1 MIRAFNSVVH
11 VRILTLFLSETIIIF
26 ACFLAAVY
34 ADPDLESAPIF
45 LIYDAGLIRTAVVVG
60 IILLGLYFRDFYTQL
75 RIPSRIFLFQELCL
89 IFGLSFVGQ
98 GLLSYIHRDWTI
110 PRKIMLGGS
119 ALALLCMF
127 GWRLLFD
134 IAARGAV
141 QPKPVL
147 FLGLSPT
154 VVQLAGHFEQNPE
167 FGLKPIGYL
176 AGMPGGATTTGATTI
191 AGMPRLG
198 SLSDLSAVLDATRP
212 SSVVIGKR
220 EDIKPWW
227 TNEFLELR
235 FSGVDAEQAA
245 TLYERTFGRVC
256 AAEIWPSKMIFGDTW
271 KVKPIDITIQT
282 WYSML
287 IAGLAIVIL
296 LPIMALIAISI
307 RLGSKGPVMLQE
319 TRIGMHNRPFTM
331 FRFRARPGGFLRRFH
346 LDALPQLFN
355 VIRGDMAIVGPEPD
369 RPAFAQWLSERIS
382 FYRHRQ
388 EVKPG
393 LTGWAKI
400 HYDTSNSG
408 QDVLRRL
415 EYDLY
420 YVKKLSPA
428 MDSLILLL
436 SIKIAIF
443 GE

>member
-1 MIRAFNSVVH
+1 MIRAFNRAVH
-11 VRILTLFLSETIIIF
+11 VRILTLFLSETALIF
-26 ACFLAAVY
+26 VCFVAATY
-34 ADPDLESAPIF
+34 ADGDLESAPIF
-45 LIYDAGLIRTAVVVG
+45 LIYDSGLIRIGVVVG
-60 IILLGLYFRDFYTQL
+60 VILLGLYFRDFYTQL
-75 RIPSRIFLFQELCL
+75 RIPSRVFLFQELCM

-98 GLLSYIHRDWTI
+98 GLLSYVHRDWTI

-119 ALALLCMF
+119 ALALVCVF

-141 QPKPVL
+141 QARPVL

-154 VVQLAGHFEQNPE
+154 VLQLAGHFRKNPA
-167 FGLKPIGYL
+167 FGMNPIGYL
-176 AGMPGGATTTGATTI
+176 GSAQGTAAASAGMS
-191 AGMPRLG
+191 RLG
-198 SLSDLSAVLDATRP
+198 SLSDLSAVIEATRP

-235 FSGVDAEQAA
+235 FSGVNAEQAA

-271 KVKPIDITIQT
+271 KTRSIDITIQT
-282 WYSML
+282 MYSMFL
-287 IAGLAIVIL
+287 ALLGTVVLLPVMAVIAIV
-296 LPIMALIAISI
+296 I
-307 RLGSKGPVMLQE
+307 RLGSAGPVLVRE
-319 TRIGMHNRPFTM
+319 PRIGMHNKPFTM
-331 FRFRARPGGFLRRFH
+331 LRFHTTGRSLLRRFH

-355 VIRGDMAIVGPEPD
+355 VLRGDMAIIGPEPD
-369 RPAFAQWLSERIS
+369 RPEFAQWLSERIP
-382 FYRHRQ
+382 FYRQRQ

-400 HYDTSNSG
+400 HYFTGTGED
-408 QDVLRRL
+408 DELRRL

-420 YVKKLSPA
+420 YVRKLSPA
-428 MDSLILLL
+428 MDSLIVLL
-436 SIKIAIF
+436 SLKIAIF
-443 GE
+443 GK

>member
-1 MIRAFNSVVH
+1 MIRAFNRAVH
-11 VRILTLFLSETIIIF
+11 VRILTLFLSETALIF
-26 ACFLAAVY
+26 FCFVAAVY

-45 LIYDAGLIRTAVVVG
+45 LIYEAGLVRIGVVVG
-60 IILLGLYFRDFYTQL
+60 VILLGLYFRDFYTQL
-75 RIPSRIFLFQELCL
+75 RIPSRVFLFQELCM

-98 GLLSYIHRDWTI
+98 GLLSYVHRDWTI
-110 PRKIMLGGS
+110 PRKVMLGGS
-119 ALALLCMF
+119 ALALVCVF

-141 QPKPVL
+141 QPRPVL

-154 VVQLAGHFEQNPE
+154 VLQLAGHFRENPE

-176 AGMPGGATTTGATTI
+176 GSAQGTVAASAGMS
-191 AGMPRLG
+191 RLG
-198 SLSDLSAVLDATRP
+198 ALSELSSVIEATRP

-235 FSGVDAEQAA
+235 FSGVNAEQAA

-271 KVKPIDITIQT
+271 KTRPIDITVQT
-282 WYSML
+282 MYSMF
-287 IAGLAIVIL
+287 LALLGIVIM
-296 LPIMALIAISI
+296 LPVMALIAITI
-307 RLGSKGPVMLQE
+307 RVGGGPVLVRE
-319 TRIGMHNRPFTM
+319 RRIGMHNKPFTM
-331 FRFRARPGGFLRRFH
+331 LRFHTTGRSLLRRFH

-355 VIRGDMAIVGPEPD
+355 VLRGDMAIIGPEPD
-369 RPAFAQWLSERIS
+369 RPEFALWLSERIP
-382 FYRHRQ
+382 FYRQRQ

-400 HYDTSNSG
+400 HYFTGPRED
-408 QDVLRRL
+408 DELRRL

-428 MDSLILLL
+428 MDSLIVLL
-436 SIKIAIF
+436 SLKIAIF
-443 GE
+443 GK

>member
-1 MIRAFNSVVH
+1 MIRAFNRAIH
-11 VRILTLFLSETIIIF
+11 VRILTLFLSETALIF
-26 ACFLAAVY
+26 ACFVAATY
-34 ADPDLESAPIF
+34 ADPDLASAPIF
-45 LIYDAGLIRTAVVVG
+45 LIYDAGLIRIGVVVG
-60 IILLGLYFRDFYTQL
+60 VILLGLYFRDFYTQL
-75 RIPSRIFLFQELCL
+75 RIPSRVFLFQELCM
-89 IFGLSFVGQ
+89 IFGISFVGQ
-98 GLLSYIHRDWTI
+98 GLLSYVHRDWTI

-119 ALALLCMF
+119 ALALVCVF

-141 QPKPVL
+141 QARPVL

-154 VVQLAGHFEQNPE
+154 VLQLAGHFRENPE
-167 FGLKPIGYL
+167 FGLEPIGYL
-176 AGMPGGATTTGATTI
+176 GNAQGASAGMS
-191 AGMPRLG
+191 RLG
-198 SLSDLSAVLDATRP
+198 SLSELSAVLESTRP

-235 FSGVDAEQAA
+235 FSGVNAEQAA

-271 KVKPIDITIQT
+271 RTRPIDITIQT
-282 WYSML
+282 AYSM
-287 IAGLAIVIL
+287 ILALLGVVIL
-296 LPIMALIAISI
+296 LPVMALIALVI
-307 RLGSKGPVMLQE
+307 RLGPAGPVLVRE
-319 TRIGMHNRPFTM
+319 RRIGMHNKPFTM
-331 FRFRARPGGFLRRFH
+331 LRFRTTGHPLLRRFH

-355 VIRGDMAIVGPEPD
+355 VLRGEMAIIGPEPD
-369 RPAFAQWLSERIS
+369 RPEFAAWLSERIP
-382 FYRHRQ
+382 FYRQRQ

-400 HYDTSNSG
+400 HYITGPGEEDE
-408 QDVLRRL
+408 LRRL

-428 MDSLILLL
+428 MDSLIVLL
-436 SIKIAIF
+436 SLKIAVF
-443 GE
+443 GK

>member
-1 MIRAFNSVVH
+1 MISAFNRAVH
-11 VRILTLFLSETIIIF
+11 VRILTLFLSETALIF
-26 ACFLAAVY
+26 LCFVAATY

-45 LIYDAGLIRTAVVVG
+45 LIYDNGLIRIGVVVG
-60 IILLGLYFRDFYTQL
+60 VILLGLYFRDFYTQL
-75 RIPSRIFLFQELCL
+75 RIPSRVFLFQELCM

-98 GLLSYIHRDWTI
+98 GLLSYVHRDWTI

-119 ALALLCMF
+119 ALALVGVF

-141 QPKPVL
+141 QARPVL

-154 VVQLAGHFEQNPE
+154 VLQLASHFRENPE

-176 AGMPGGATTTGATTI
+176 GNAEGTVAASAGMS
-191 AGMPRLG
+191 RLG
-198 SLSDLSAVLDATRP
+198 SLSELSTVLEATRP

-235 FSGVDAEQAA
+235 FSGVNAEQAA

-271 KVKPIDITIQT
+271 KTRPVDITIQT
-282 WYSML
+282 LYSMV
-287 IAGLAIVIL
+287 LALLGVVIL
-296 LPIMALIAISI
+296 LPVLV
-307 RLGSKGPVMLQE
+307 RE
-319 TRIGMHNRPFTM
+319 RRIGMHNKPFTM
-331 FRFRARPGGFLRRFH
+331 LRFNTTGRPLLRRFH
-346 LDALPQLFN
+346 LDALPQLIN
-355 VIRGDMAIVGPEPD
+355 VLRGDMAIVGPEPD
-369 RPAFAQWLSERIS
+369 RPEFAPWLSERIP
-382 FYRHRQ
+382 FYRQRQ

-400 HYDTSNSG
+400 HYVTGPGEEDE
-408 QDVLRRL
+408 LRRL

-436 SIKIAIF
+436 SLKIAIF
-443 GE
+443 GK

>member
-1 MIRAFNSVVH
+1 MISAFNRAVH
-11 VRILTLFLSETIIIF
+11 VRILTLFLSETALIF
-26 ACFLAAVY
+26 LCFVATTY

-45 LIYDAGLIRTAVVVG
+45 LLYDNGLIRIGVVVG
-60 IILLGLYFRDFYTQL
+60 VILFGLFFRDFYTQL
-75 RIPSRIFLFQELCL
+75 RIPSRVFLFQELCM

-98 GLLSYIHRDWTI
+98 GLLSYVHREWTI

-119 ALALLCMF
+119 ALALVCVF
-127 GWRLLFD
+127 SWRLLFD

-141 QPKPVL
+141 QARPVL

-154 VVQLAGHFEQNPE
+154 VLQLASHFRENPE

-176 AGMPGGATTTGATTI
+176 GNAQGTAAASAGMS
-191 AGMPRLG
+191 RLG
-198 SLSDLSAVLDATRP
+198 SLSELSEVLEATRP

-235 FSGVDAEQAA
+235 FSGVNAEQAA

-271 KVKPIDITIQT
+271 KTRPIDITIQT
-282 WYSML
+282 LYSMV
-287 IAGLAIVIL
+287 LALLGVVIL
-296 LPIMALIAISI
+296 LPVMALIAIVI
-307 RLGSKGPVMLQE
+307 RLGSAEPVLLRE
-319 TRIGMHNRPFTM
+319 RRIGLHNKPFTM
-331 FRFRARPGGFLRRFH
+331 LRFNTSGRPLLRRFH
-346 LDALPQLFN
+346 LDALPQLIN
-355 VIRGDMAIVGPEPD
+355 VLRGDMAIVGPEPD
-369 RPAFAQWLSERIS
+369 RPEFAPWLSERIP
-382 FYRHRQ
+382 FYRQRQ

-393 LTGWAKI
+393 LTGWAKV
-400 HYDTSNSG
+400 HYITGPGKEDE
-408 QDVLRRL
+408 LRRL

-436 SIKIAIF
+436 SLKIAIF
-443 GE
+443 GK